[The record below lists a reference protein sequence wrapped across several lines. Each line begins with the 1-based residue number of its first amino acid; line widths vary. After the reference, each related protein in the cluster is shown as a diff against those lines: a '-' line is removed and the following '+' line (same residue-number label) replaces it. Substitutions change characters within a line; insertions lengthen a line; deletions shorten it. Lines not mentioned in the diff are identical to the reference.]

1 MIGAKTGEDRTHLP
15 YALSGFFGPIVL
27 AIIGSPYLLDDRVP
41 SWLRGAGLLLIAV
54 VWTISIWHLTRG
66 PRQRF
71 AERQRER
78 AALRENAIAIKAT
91 LNGLGNALSMTDV
104 RCVYSVARRLANDKV
119 IHADSLL
126 FLGAQVRALSTWQQ
140 MEINRLSSSSQ
151 KDFGAIRA
159 TEEILRGYISVCRVL
174 HGSVRSA
181 KGTGYRVDESLQSD
195 WSQVAQYAN
204 DLIRGQTEVT
214 ERVNARRGAFQERVY
229 FEAVSTSL

>member
-1 MIGAKTGEDRTHLP
+1 MTEAKTGEDRAHLP

-27 AIIGSPYLLDDRVP
+27 AIIGSPYLLDERVP

-66 PRQRF
+66 SRQRF

-78 AALRENAIAIKAT
+78 AALRENAIGIRAT
-91 LNGLGNALSMTDV
+91 LNGLGNALSMSDV
-104 RCVYSVARRLANDKV
+104 RCFYSVARRLADDRV
-119 IHADSLL
+119 IQPDLLL
-126 FLGAQVRALSTWQQ
+126 FLGAHLRALSTWQQ
-140 MEINRLSSSSQ
+140 MEIKRLSSSARQ
-151 KDFGAIRA
+151 DFGAFRA
-159 TEEILRGYISVCRVL
+159 TEEILRGYINTCSVL

-204 DLIRGQTEVT
+204 DLVRGQTEIT
-214 ERVNARRGAFQERVY
+214 ERVNARRGACQERVY